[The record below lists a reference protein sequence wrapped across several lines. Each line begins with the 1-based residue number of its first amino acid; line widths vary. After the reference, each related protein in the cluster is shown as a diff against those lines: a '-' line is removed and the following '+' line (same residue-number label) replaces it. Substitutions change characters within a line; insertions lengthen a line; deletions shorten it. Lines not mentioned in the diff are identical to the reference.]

1 MLRPNS
7 SLTVDAKSHLC
18 DTIRKTWK
26 YHADR
31 KVHFQCST
39 QKKYVWVVL
48 STKKHF
54 QSSFSLKCQSI
65 MSVLYY
71 DVCLILIFLKQSR
84 YHAYVKVSHKCES
97 ITPTWYY
104 ELGRDFWKWKICLC
118 LKGEQTL
125 ITLVINWVVSIKV
138 ITEIILVL
146 DFWKFWTF
154 GHMKYTKCIQTLH
167 DTYLPTHT
175 Y

>member
-1 MLRPNS
+1 MLEHVAAQFIPYSRCQIPSVWYYQEDSKVSCRQES
-7 SLTVDAKSHLC
+7 SFSMFYTEKISM
-18 DTIRKTWK
+18 
-26 YHADR
+26 
-31 KVHFQCST
+31 
-39 QKKYVWVVL
+39 
-48 STKKHF
+48 
-54 QSSFSLKCQSI
+54 SSFSLKCQSA

-71 DVCLILIFLKQSR
+71 DVRVILIFLKQSR

-104 ELGRDFWKWKICLC
+104 EFGWDFWKWKICLC
-118 LKGEQTL
+118 LKWEQTL

-146 DFWKFWTF
+146 DFWKFRTF